1 MYGRVGAVCPI
12 SLRSPAVLISSPRPF
27 WARVDDGIVAG
38 QIHRNVVL
46 SGDVAQRVGQMGKG
60 VKLSPLAQLQY
71 LLKVAGEDDIH
82 IQVGKVDVGKIV
94 HPADAVQGA
103 KDKVEAVAAQ
113 NLLCLFLVLDG
124 LSHLDAV
131 HDHQTVVERLA
142 GFSGFHKR
150 IAQAQVCLGK
160 VLVQFIVVGDT
171 QSHQLFLLGMFA
183 QKGASCPSGR
193 GCQRGSYTF

>member
-1 MYGRVGAVCPI
+1 M
-12 SLRSPAVLISSPRPF
+12 
-27 WARVDDGIVAG
+27 
-38 QIHRNVVL
+38 VL

-94 HPADAVQGA
+94 HPADAVQRA

-142 GFSGFHKR
+142 GFSSFHKR

-160 VLVQFIVVGDT
+160 VLVQFIVVGDA
-171 QSHQLFLLGMFA
+171 QSHQIFLLGIFA
-183 QKGASCPSGR
+183 QKGDGMFPVVRVVRVDVAVKEVHIHFRFTPFPNHPITSNDTGIIP
-193 GCQRGSYTF
+193 FL